1 MVTSASEQDRII
13 KDQIYPLSE
22 GEKKQKPKKADK
34 AFWNF
39 SGGPVATNRCSQC
52 RKSRFYPGQR
62 TRSCVW
68 RLRPGSIK

>member
-22 GEKKQKPKKADK
+22 EKKKKQPEKADK

-39 SGGPVATNRCSQC
+39 SDGPVATNPCSQC
-52 RKSRFYPGQR
+52 RKSRFNPGQR
-62 TRSCVW
+62 TRSCV
-68 RLRPGSIK
+68 